1 MRVNV
6 LGKII
11 GFLVGLLFFHSI
23 PFAVLGL
30 LIGHVFDAGALR
42 VFTRGSE
49 PYGFVEPLFALLGAV
64 AKTDGRVSESEIV
77 VVEKL
82 MIRLNLDPLWR
93 RRAIEA
99 FNRGKMPG
107 YDPNNAIGNLRA
119 WCAMR
124 RNYVM
129 PLLDMVAETA
139 LAEGPPSPEKMNLMR
154 RLAWSLHVSEL
165 QLMALLAMKGFVW
178 NSAGS
183 ARGRA
188 HSQSQ
193 DGGGWRGPLRTPAGP
208 DPYTVLGVA
217 RDADERTI
225 KRAYRKL
232 ISEYHPDRMSGAPE
246 ELRRRAEQRAS
257 EINAA
262 WERIQ
267 SERGFK

>member
-1 MRVNV
+1 MRVSII
-6 LGKII
+6 GKLI
-11 GFLVGLLFFHSI
+11 GFLAGLLLLHS
-23 PFAVLGL
+23 FGAALAGL
-30 LIGHVFDAGALR
+30 LIGHIFDSGMLR
-42 VFTRGSE
+42 IFSRGSD

-64 AKTDGRVSESEIV
+64 AKTDGRVSEAEIATA
-77 VVEKL
+77 EKL
-82 MIRLNLDPLWR
+82 MTRLNLDALWR
-93 RRAIEA
+93 RRAIDA
-99 FNRGKMPG
+99 FNGGKAPG
-107 YDPNNAIGNLRA
+107 YDANIAIGHLRT
-119 WCAMR
+119 WCALR

-139 LAEGPPSPEKMNLMR
+139 LADGAPSPEKMNLLR

-178 NSAGS
+178 NSAG
-183 ARGRA
+183 AGGRA

-193 DGGGWRGPLRTPAGP
+193 GGWRGPSRAPAGP
-208 DPYTVLGVA
+208 DPYTVLGVS
-217 RDADERTI
+217 RDADERAI

-232 ISEYHPDRMSGAPE
+232 ISQYHPDRLAGAPE

-267 SERGFK
+267 SERGFR

>member
-1 MRVNV
+1 VRVNI

-30 LIGHVFDAGALR
+30 LIGHAFDSGALR
-42 VFTRGSE
+42 IFTRGSE
-49 PYGFVEPLFALLGAV
+49 PYGFIEPLFALLGAV
-64 AKTDGRVSESEIV
+64 AKTDGRVSESEIA

-93 RRAIEA
+93 RRAIDG
-99 FNRGKMPG
+99 FNLGKAPG
-107 YDPNNAIGNLRA
+107 YDPNIAIGKLRA
-119 WCAMR
+119 WCALR

-129 PLLDMVAETA
+129 PLVDMVAETA
-139 LAEGPPSPEKMNLMR
+139 LAEGAPSPEKMNLMR

-178 NSAGS
+178 NAG
-183 ARGRA
+183 AGRA
-188 HSQSQ
+188 RSQSQ
-193 DGGGWRGPLRTPAGP
+193 DGNGWRGPARAPSGP

-232 ISEYHPDRMSGAPE
+232 ISQYHPDRLAGAPE
-246 ELRRRAEQRAS
+246 ELRRRAEARAT

-267 SERGFK
+267 SERAFK